1 MRLFPFHEDVR
12 PGTDVSGKPQVH
24 WTARRLPPLGL
35 PLSYWADKTFTS
47 KSQRLNKG
55 KEMFFV
61 KQSGNY

>member
-1 MRLFPFHEDVR
+1 MSQENHMSTEQQGDFPH
-12 PGTDVSGKPQVH
+12 T
-24 WTARRLPPLGL
+24 WL

-61 KQSGNY
+61 KQSR